1 MSDEPENPEEKP
13 SAQAPQFFVNGMAVA
28 GAKDL
33 EDAKRI
39 YEETQNITGP

>member
-1 MSDEPENPEEKP
+1 MKD
-13 SAQAPQFFVNGMAVA
+13 APKTPATDTPLYFVNGMAIA

-39 YEETQNITGP
+39 YEEAQNITGP

>member
-1 MSDEPENPEEKP
+1 MSDKPESPAEKP
-13 SAQAPQFFVNGMAVA
+13 AKEEQQFTVNGMIIA

>member
-1 MSDEPENPEEKP
+1 MNDTPETPIND
-13 SAQAPQFFVNGMAVA
+13 QPQYYVNGMAIA

-39 YEETQNITGP
+39 YEESQNVTGP